1 MLMARS
7 ARLLRATLALPVEM
21 QPPLFMLMPR
31 VSVPLAPAVK
41 VMAFVPWP
49 AVMLPLVIDQA
60 YVVPAGPAGIEAV
73 WLGEP
78 AVAVAGAEV
87 AAVALLAIV
96 LMCED
101 VPMQQA
107 PVAT

>member
-7 ARLLRATLALPVEM
+7 ARLARATLALPVEM
-21 QPPLFMLMPR
+21 QPPLFTLIPR
-31 VSVPLAPAVK
+31 VSVPLGPAVK

-73 WLGEP
+73 WLASP
-78 AVAVAGAEV
+78 R
-87 AAVALLAIV
+87 
-96 LMCED
+96 
-101 VPMQQA
+101 
-107 PVAT
+107 